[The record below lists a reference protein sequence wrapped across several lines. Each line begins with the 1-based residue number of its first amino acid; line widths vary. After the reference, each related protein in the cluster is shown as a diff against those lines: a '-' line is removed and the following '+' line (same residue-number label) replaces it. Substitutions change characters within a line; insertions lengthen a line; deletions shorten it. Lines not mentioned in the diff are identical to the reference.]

1 MSLRKKYCQNGSK
14 KSKFP
19 VGICIFPTLPPE
31 MFINICQYLPPK
43 DLLSLAQ
50 VCKLFNRYLCS
61 ENSTTTQEI
70 WRTSRIEFLPF
81 LQMPPP
87 DGMNERQYVK
97 LVLDRGCQFCK
108 KPKIHQIED
117 MIPEFPNPDEIISG
131 LPFIPSWSR
140 RDWDSDTEKNS
151 SSLYWKTDVIETIV
165 KYKSIPDDPSTLR
178 ENWLKQRQ
186 IEGDEKMK
194 DIIER
199 KKENN
204 KGLREKNMKNSQ
216 KKFERSNLIKSKIL
230 SMKDEKNENNCLKF
244 DKEILEDCQT
254 YKNYMFMFRRSALPF
269 TERAWLLLK
278 NKLLKEYEES
288 FERKRQRR
296 REREKLLPRET
307 IFQMRQYDIYRI
319 AKTWLPESVKSI
331 ESSELFSP
339 SDIGI
344 LDTSLC
350 SSSSIDSFINFMED
364 QDSISNIVD
373 ENSNTINTVAT
384 IENVST
390 ENLENFSNFS
400 NMDILPM
407 YTPIT
412 NFTSTISNFSNC
424 IYTNSYDSSLTPTT
438 SFTTSSNSHINDISF
453 STNSLNST
461 NSTLN
466 SSFNLEHSINLD
478 QHSLLCKY
486 LPWCP
491 SFQNPPFYNN
501 DPYNL
506 WDDEFIQKSLMPRIW
521 NEALDLKK
529 TFIINGGTMI
539 SKNLSVQKAVLSNMR
554 SNNIFQCKLCK
565 QQQHLSNFNSC
576 YSPLYSKVFL
586 SYSKPVSYFQ
596 VRQHLFND
604 HKIFHILDDEMID
617 IVFDGLIDSG
627 SNNTFVLSN
636 CVKSLSS
643 AGYNFWLLDG
653 IV

>member
-1 MSLRKKYCQNGSK
+1 
-14 KSKFP
+14 
-19 VGICIFPTLPPE
+19 

-87 DGMNERQYVK
+87 ECMNERQYVK
-97 LVLDRGCQFCK
+97 LVLERGCQFCK
-108 KPKIHQIED
+108 KPKIRKVYFEFLVRCCEDCLKSRTIRQDQIED
-117 MIPEFPNPDEIISG
+117 IMPEFPNFYEIISG

-140 RDWDSDTEKNS
+140 RDWDSDTEKNP
-151 SSLYWKTDVIETIV
+151 SSLYWKADVIETIAE
-165 KYKSIPDDPSTLR
+165 YKSIPDDPPTLR
-178 ENWLKQRQ
+178 EDWLKQRQ
-186 IEGDEKMK
+186 KEGDEKMK

-199 KKENN
+199 KKECN

-216 KKFERSNLIKSKIL
+216 KKFERSNLIKTKIL

-244 DKEILEDCQT
+244 NKEILEDCQT

-288 FERKRQRR
+288 YERKRQCR
-296 REREKLLPRET
+296 REREKLWSRET
-307 IFQMRQYDIYRI
+307 VFQMRQYDIYLI

-344 LDTSLC
+344 FDTSL
-350 SSSSIDSFINFMED
+350 SSASSFIVEEQN
-364 QDSISNIVD
+364 SISNVINENSGIVD
-373 ENSNTINTVAT
+373 TIPNL
-384 IENVST
+384 IT
-390 ENLENFSNFS
+390 ENLS
-400 NMDILPM
+400 NMDILPI
-407 YTPIT
+407 YTTIT
-412 NFTSTISNFSNC
+412 AFTHSTSSFPDC
-424 IYTNSYDSSLTPTT
+424 IYTNSYDPLLTSTT
-438 SFTTSSNSHINDISF
+438 SFTISSNPSINDITDPSF

-461 NSTLN
+461 SSSTLN
-466 SSFNLEHSINLD
+466 SSFNLENSINFD

-491 SFQNPPFYNN
+491 SFQNPPFHNN

-506 WDDEFIQKSLMPRIW
+506 WDDEFLQKSLMPRIW
-521 NEALDLKK
+521 NEALNLKK
-529 TFIINGGTMI
+529 TFSPFIINGSIT
-539 SKNLSVQKAVLSNMR
+539 SKNLSVQKAVLCNMK

-565 QQQHLSNFNSC
+565 QQQLSNFNSC
-576 YSPLYSKVFL
+576 YSPLYTKAFL

-604 HKIFHILDDEMID
+604 HKIFHIFDDEMID
-617 IVFDGLIDSG
+617 VVFNGLIDPG
-627 SNNTFVLSN
+627 SSISNTFVFSN